1 MLSVI
6 HCVKE
11 VCNNYHNLDHSVA
24 QVCKKY
30 HNKKWLNLK
39 LSLSTRKKGGQ
50 NCSVPLEILL
60 YMPFFLLVLKC
71 NALVE
76 PAPTLVPW

>member
-1 MLSVI
+1 
-6 HCVKE
+6 VKE
-11 VCNNYHNLDHSVA
+11 VCNNYHNVDHSVA

-39 LSLSTRKKGGQ
+39 LSLSTRKKGGTELFSSTRDFT
-50 NCSVPLEILL
+50 CIHL
-60 YMPFFLLVLKC
+60 YMPFLLLVLKC